1 MANCYKLTCINI
13 SSMFIEISNSK
24 QHSQLWEKYQMF
36 KKKVIDISMIILT
49 FFMVI
54 GLSI

>member
-1 MANCYKLTCINI
+1 
-13 SSMFIEISNSK
+13 MFIEISNSK